1 MYVRLNGTEW
11 KGSRIQSMVS
21 ATICNLIQ
29 NENMKE
35 SSSYILYA
43 CFLTNHTIY
52 LSSLSSFVLV
62 VRQFLSIQFMQIGK
76 TKKIHL
82 KSVRGF
88 FLENMCFSLFTNT
101 VILVYKLLKS
111 LS

>member
-11 KGSRIQSMVS
+11 KGSRIQSMVT

-35 SSSYILYA
+35 SSSYILSA

-52 LSSLSSFVLV
+52 LSSLPSFVLV

-88 FLENMCFSLFTNT
+88 FSGKHRFFSLQ
-101 VILVYKLLKS
+101 
-111 LS
+111 